1 MEKHMKQVF
10 IHPFPSGAES
20 NGFIAALSSA
30 LLPCLGITEGTPYWC
45 APNGSFCTD
54 CGGCSRS
61 GLTKHQE
68 MLYHT
73 LLAASGLAFTFDYPE
88 DDDVGFHTMPDTP
101 IGWRWD
107 EPFVENI
114 MDFAGLSYMR
124 YTDKS
129 ISEMRDILHNSIDSG
144 YTALCADTRNISE
157 NGGWSRCWNVICGYT
172 EDGILVMNHGG
183 EIVTENDGTYSDW
196 VVITGKDERKQ
207 TYRDVLARIYAI
219 LTDPSH
225 AVLEQEIYADL
236 SNVTEENAVGL
247 AYKMMGINGVPIE
260 TRWHAA
266 EAFCSSENLL
276 SSLTNDT
283 AVKSRLSDLFFSRY
297 IADSNNETHGIGWKI
312 WGLLHVGP
320 ETGCM
325 PVEESF
331 MLIQQP
337 EVQEEMKR
345 LWRIVFD
352 NDRAV
357 AAGIYGVLKGMKI

>member
-30 LLPCLGITEGTPYWC
+30 LLPCLGITERTPYWC

-157 NGGWSRCWNVICGYT
+157 SGTWSRCWNVICGYT

-183 EIVTENDGTYSDW
+183 EIVTETDSTYSDW
-196 VVITGKDERKQ
+196 IVITGKAERKQ
-207 TYRDVLARIYAI
+207 TYRDVLVRIYAI

-225 AVLEQEIYADL
+225 AVLEQEIYSDL

-297 IADSNNETHGIGWKI
+297 IADNNNETHGIGWKI

-352 NDRAV
+352 NDCVV
-357 AAGIYGVLKGMKI
+357 AEGIRKVLEEI

>member
-172 EDGILVMNHGG
+172 EYGILVMNHGG
-183 EIVTENDGTYSDW
+183 EIVTETDGTYSDW
-196 VVITGKDERKQ
+196 IVITGKDERKQ

-297 IADSNNETHGIGWKI
+297 IADNNNETHGIGWKI

-320 ETGCM
+320 ETGYM

-331 MLIQQP
+331 ILIQQP

-357 AAGIYGVLKGMKI
+357 AEGIRKVLEEI